1 MEISKLI
8 HLIGTSPARTID
20 ILTIMVVATAATV
33 DMAVMEEI
41 MVEADRTDIRV
52 DMIEDTTVDM
62 AVMDTDRMVTMEDPQ
77 ATEEVV
83 IMTAIEAD
91 TTHMILTTAAIEEDM
106 TVTEEV
112 ITMVTEGDMNNHTI
126 LTIPTTELAILTGTT
141 NTIATT
147 DTMAIMDTIAI
158 IGTTPTTTNTQ
169 TQDITTKEFEES
181 IKKYIMI
188 KI

>member
-1 MEISKLI
+1 MQ
-8 HLIGTSPARTID
+8 TSPARTID

-106 TVTEEV
+106 T
-112 ITMVTEGDMNNHTI
+112 GWY
-126 LTIPTTELAILTGTT
+126 
-141 NTIATT
+141 
-147 DTMAIMDTIAI
+147 
-158 IGTTPTTTNTQ
+158 
-169 TQDITTKEFEES
+169 KCR
-181 IKKYIMI
+181 
-188 KI
+188 